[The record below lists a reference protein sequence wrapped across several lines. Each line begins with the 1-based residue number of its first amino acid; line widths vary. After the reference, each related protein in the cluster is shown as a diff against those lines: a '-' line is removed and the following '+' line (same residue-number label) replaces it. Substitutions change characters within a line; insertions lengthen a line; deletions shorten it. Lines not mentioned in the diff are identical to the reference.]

1 MTRITDTVRTD
12 RSWTNTSYTGR
23 ENITNPVWLDYLLDD
38 TGERIQDETGDDI
51 IIYSN
56 SWFEQ
61 ISQWTERIKRA
72 SI

>member
-12 RSWTNTSYTGR
+12 RSWTTTIYTGR
-23 ENITNPVWLDYLLDD
+23 ANITNPVWIDYLLDD

-51 IIYSN
+51 IIYSD

>member
-12 RSWTNTSYTGR
+12 RSWVTTGYSGR
-23 ENITNPVWLDYLLDD
+23 TNITNPVWLDYLLDD
-38 TGERIQDETGDDI
+38 TGERIQDDTGDDI

-61 ISQWTERIKRA
+61 VSLWTERTARTAI
-72 SI
+72 